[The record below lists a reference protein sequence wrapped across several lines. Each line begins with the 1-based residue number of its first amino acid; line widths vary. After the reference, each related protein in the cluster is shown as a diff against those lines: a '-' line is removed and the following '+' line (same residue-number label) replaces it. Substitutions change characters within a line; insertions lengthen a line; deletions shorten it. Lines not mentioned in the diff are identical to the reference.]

1 MELKSIELD
10 RELLDPQPGL
20 RDERL
25 TVKLQV
31 VASSSRLDQH
41 LRLPAR
47 ELGERLVTVLGD
59 SSYVQSAVIELGP
72 TDVERLRRWL
82 ISPSGALTT
91 DTDMFHFPRRGLVFN
106 AVEGGSVWV
115 RVAPR

>member
-1 MELKSIELD
+1 MELKSIEFEREPLD
-10 RELLDPQPGL
+10 QRPGL
-20 RDERL
+20 QDERL

-31 VASSSRLDQH
+31 VASSFKFDQH
-41 LRLPAR
+41 LRVPAR
-47 ELGERLVTVLGD
+47 ELGERLATALGD

-91 DTDMFHFPRRGLVFN
+91 DTDVFHFPRRGLVFN
-106 AVEGGSVWV
+106 AVEDGSVWV